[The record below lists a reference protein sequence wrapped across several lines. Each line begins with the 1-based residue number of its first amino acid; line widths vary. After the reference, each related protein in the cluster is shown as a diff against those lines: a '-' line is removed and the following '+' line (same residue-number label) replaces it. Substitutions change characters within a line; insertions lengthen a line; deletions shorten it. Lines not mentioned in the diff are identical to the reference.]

1 MIETYPYLLKKDN
14 HFNLE
19 SIPINS
25 VQKNINFFYTY
36 KRSSENLYRGEIGKD
51 HLLLKPS
58 SSLLYEIIPFLIN
71 FEEYFRVID
80 IHERSRRIL
89 PKICWLA
96 DSFFKNGLAQPICVH
111 YNPRIQQNVIHPG
124 GIRNHLIKLFHDL
137 PTVDCFYFNTGGV
150 KFDFMK
156 ELQVVSSEELLSCK
170 ETMYIHLVADHCSII
185 PHINLDPWSV
195 NLNVEKW
202 TEFIYRRLSN
212 PNFKIYS
219 NKTIT
224 HMEPWTTV
232 NDEHAIEITISE
244 NLNEWD
250 PEWNDVVCKSIILS
264 IIGKSYKSDLLTV
277 VHKIAVTT
285 P

>member
-1 MIETYPYLLKKDN
+1 MIETYPYFLKDN
-14 HFNLE
+14 NQFNLE

-25 VQKNINFFYTY
+25 VQKNIDFFYSY
-36 KRSSENLYRGEIGKD
+36 KRSSEYLYRGEIGKD

-58 SSLLYEIIPFLIN
+58 GSLLYEITPFLIN
-71 FEEYFRVID
+71 FEEYFQVID

-96 DSFFKNGLAQPICVH
+96 DSFFKNGLANPICVH

-124 GIRNHLIKLFHDL
+124 GIRNHIIKLFYNL

-156 ELQVVSSEELLSCK
+156 SLQNVTSDKLLSYK
-170 ETMYIHLVADHCSII
+170 ETMYMNLVADHCSII

-195 NLNVEKW
+195 NTNVEKW
-202 TEFIYRRLSN
+202 TEFVYRRLSN
-212 PNFKIYS
+212 PYFKIYS
-219 NKTIT
+219 NRPIT
-224 HMEPWTTV
+224 HMEPWTTA
-232 NDEHAIEITISE
+232 NDDHAIEITINASV
-244 NLNEWD
+244 NESH
-250 PEWNDVVCKSIILS
+250 PAWNDIVCKCIILS
-264 IIGKSYKSDLLTV
+264 IIGKSYESDLLTV